1 MLGGASAGVAAT
13 NEGDD
18 AVEPPKT
25 LEKLEVL
32 LEEAVVGLP
41 KSEVRDGNVA
51 GDVVVDVTA
60 GSPPSNAGRAD
71 PATTM
76 GVAAPASAVAAGPAG
91 PESAMG
97 DGPAA
102 VDTLWTAKRLLGVAI
117 APNSNVVIC
126 DVGLG
131 SAAVTL
137 SPGKLAYAAAA
148 KIPPAATAEVTT
160 PLCLAGLACLPFVI
174 DMSFSQLEPSFVVGA
189 S

>member
-13 NEGDD
+13 NEGVD

-32 LEEAVVGLP
+32 LDEAVVGLP
-41 KSEVRDGNVA
+41 KSEVRDANVA

-71 PATTM
+71 PATTV
-76 GVAAPASAVAAGPAG
+76 GVAVPASAVGAGPAG
-91 PESAMG
+91 QESAKG

-102 VDTLWTAKRLLGVAI
+102 VDTLWAAKRLLGVAI

-131 SAAVTL
+131 SAGVTW
-137 SPGKLAYAAAA
+137 SPGKLAYAAA

-174 DMSFSQLEPSFVVGA
+174 DMSFSQLEPSFIVGA